1 MIFYFNYGKE
11 KTEQLVLLISAEP
24 KAWTIE
30 NPWSFERSSKKTSKC
45 DVAGLCSFIRLEMA
59 KD

>member
-1 MIFYFNYGKE
+1 MAKK

-30 NPWSFERSSKKTSKC
+30 NPWSFERSSKKLPNATLLVS
-45 DVAGLCSFIRLEMA
+45 VALFV
-59 KD
+59 